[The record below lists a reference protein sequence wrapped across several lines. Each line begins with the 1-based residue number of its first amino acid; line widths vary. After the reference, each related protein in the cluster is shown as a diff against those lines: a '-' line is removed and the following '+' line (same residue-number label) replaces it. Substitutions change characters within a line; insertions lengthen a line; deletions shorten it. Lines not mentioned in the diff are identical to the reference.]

1 MSFDFPFVRLLGVRK
16 YCFYPYCLYVEASRR
31 SFSMSSLYLSV
42 SKTTIPDPLSLSR
55 MFILLS
61 SSKSFIALFSC
72 LVIIILKSRFKF
84 LITSFL
90 TSWMYWSNHRFLPSF
105 GIQDDFFVVLL
116 IYSLLMSGESESFRL
131 LVIL

>member
-1 MSFDFPFVRLLGVRK
+1 
-16 YCFYPYCLYVEASRR
+16 
-31 SFSMSSLYLSV
+31 
-42 SKTTIPDPLSLSR
+42 
-55 MFILLS
+55 LS

-105 GIQDDFFVVLL
+105 GVQDDFFVVLL